1 MCLSMHKS
9 EYCYVLNIGMNHC
22 DGSDMVR
29 GARML
34 CPAWLLAL
42 AVLCAGG
49 SEVRAQCWEN
59 ARCRDLTTDE
69 NILVS
74 YNIPCTHD
82 CLAGNVSSFSSIC
95 KLSH

>member
-1 MCLSMHKS
+1 
-9 EYCYVLNIGMNHC
+9 MNHC
-22 DGSDMVR
+22 VLSDMVR
-29 GARML
+29 GVRML

-42 AVLCAGG
+42 AVLCAAA
-49 SEVRAQCWEN
+49 SEVRAQCMED

-82 CLAGNVSSFSSIC
+82 YVAANVCSFSSILLINSETNIMIANC
-95 KLSH
+95 LGLGI